1 MDDITTAVAALGPG
15 PLQDTLLRRCVDP
28 LFSRVLGTNP
38 GTIYLANHSLGRPLD
53 RMQADLER
61 YTAAWYDN
69 LGGAWEEWLAEVG
82 AFRANVG
89 ALINAPEPGCIV
101 PKTSAGQGLRA
112 VLNCFDRPI
121 RVLTTRS
128 EFDSIDFLL
137 KSFAGRGRVELQ
149 WIAPRANRLYG
160 EEDFIDGLG
169 QKPDLVVFS
178 LVFYDT
184 GQWLQDAGA
193 IVHAAR
199 GQGACVLVDLYHAAG
214 ALPVDVQSLD
224 VDFAIGGSYKYLR
237 GGPGAAWL
245 YAHPR
250 RLATMRTLDTG
261 WFARPEPF
269 NFTRPEEARVAA
281 GGDGWLEST
290 PAIAPFY
297 QARAGLEFTRAIGVE
312 RLRAHSL
319 ALCARLQDL
328 LAANGVETL
337 HPGAPRGAFL
347 AIRTP
352 QAGDCVRRLEEAGV
366 VCDARGDILRVCPDV
381 LTKPQEIE
389 DAARLISLALS
400 AGSIW
405 RGPLRTP

>member
-89 ALINAPEPGCIV
+89 ALINAPKPGCIV

-169 QKPDLVVFS
+169 QKPDLVVFLS
-178 LVFYDT
+178 FFT
-184 GQWLQDAGA
+184 TPGSGCRMRRRSCMRRES
-193 IVHAAR
+193 R
-199 GQGACVLVDLYHAAG
+199 GPAF
-214 ALPVDVQSLD
+214 S
-224 VDFAIGGSYKYLR
+224 
-237 GGPGAAWL
+237 
-245 YAHPR
+245 
-250 RLATMRTLDTG
+250 
-261 WFARPEPF
+261 
-269 NFTRPEEARVAA
+269 
-281 GGDGWLEST
+281 ST
-290 PAIAPFY
+290 STTPP
-297 QARAGLEFTRAIGVE
+297 
-312 RLRAHSL
+312 
-319 ALCARLQDL
+319 ALCRSMFKAS
-328 LAANGVETL
+328 T
-337 HPGAPRGAFL
+337 
-347 AIRTP
+347 
-352 QAGDCVRRLEEAGV
+352 
-366 VCDARGDILRVCPDV
+366 
-381 LTKPQEIE
+381 
-389 DAARLISLALS
+389 LISLSAVPTNICVAGRAPLGS
-400 AGSIW
+400 TCIRDGSRRCAPWTRAGS
-405 RGPLRTP
+405 RAQSLSTSPGRRKRA